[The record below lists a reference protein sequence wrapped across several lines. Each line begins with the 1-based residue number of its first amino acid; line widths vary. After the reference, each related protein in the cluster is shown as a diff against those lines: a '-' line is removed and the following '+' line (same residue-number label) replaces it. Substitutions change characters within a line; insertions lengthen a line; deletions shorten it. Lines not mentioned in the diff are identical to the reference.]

1 MATTMS
7 MAESSVDVGRPSDK
21 TQAKWHEWTKEG
33 GPGMGGQQSG
43 GKSADVKTAQLP
55 EELRKTE
62 AGTCYFE
69 GSNGTTKVRMQLR
82 YNPNVLQ
89 KEGIKTDWVE
99 KRISLYLQRFKN
111 FAEGR
116 PA

>member
-1 MATTMS
+1 
-7 MAESSVDVGRPSDK
+7 MAESSVEVGLPSDK
-21 TQAKWHEWTKEG
+21 TQAKWQEWTKEG
-33 GPGMGGQQSG
+33 GPGMG
-43 GKSADVKTAQLP
+43 KTADVKSGQLP
-55 EELRKTE
+55 EDLRKVE

-69 GSNGTTKVRMQLR
+69 GANGTTKVRMQLKF
-82 YNPNVLQ
+82 NPEVLQ
-89 KEGIKTDWVE
+89 KEGIASDWME